1 MCLSKSRI
9 AEMKVLRSHFYFE
22 LVRLFNKIPYMDENL
37 PETEYV
43 NVRNDEFTR
52 EQHLDRIAK
61 ELLEAAN
68 DLPERQD
75 EGGPHQP
82 QHRARLRRQR

>member
-1 MCLSKSRI
+1 MRI
-9 AEMKVLRSHFYFE
+9 S
-22 LVRLFNKIPYMDENL
+22 

-75 EGGPHQP
+75 EVGRINRNIALAYAAKVKTISG
-82 QHRARLRRQR
+82 L

>member
-1 MCLSKSRI
+1 M
-9 AEMKVLRSHFYFE
+9 
-22 LVRLFNKIPYMDENL
+22 RLFNKIPYMDENL

-61 ELLEAAN
+61 ELLKQPMTF
-68 DLPERQD
+68 LERQD
-75 EGGPHQP
+75 EVGRIN
-82 QHRARLRRQR
+82 RATSRSPTPPR